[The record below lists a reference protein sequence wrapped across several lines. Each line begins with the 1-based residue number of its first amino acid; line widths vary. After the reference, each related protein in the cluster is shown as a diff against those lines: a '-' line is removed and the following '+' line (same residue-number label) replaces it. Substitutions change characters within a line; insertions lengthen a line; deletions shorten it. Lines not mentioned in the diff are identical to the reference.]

1 MSFCAVSIL
10 RPVPGKIA
18 PGQSLEAQVYAALV
32 MGVRDYINKNGFPG
46 ALIGLSGGVDSALV
60 LAVALTIGRLA
71 HGMVD
76 HYWSRGPV
84 TVAWAA
90 VGMAT
95 LVHAKSSRFQMP
107 RFGRRQGRQ

>member
-1 MSFCAVSIL
+1 MGAQAS
-10 RPVPGKIA
+10 RRVPWA
-18 PGQSLEAQVYAALV
+18 DPAY
-32 MGVRDYINKNGFPG
+32 
-46 ALIGLSGGVDSALV
+46 SALV
-60 LAVALTIGRLA
+60 LAVALTTGRLA

-95 LVHAKSSRFQMP
+95 LVHAQSRRVQMP
-107 RFGRRQGRQ
+107 RFVRQRGRAVPA